1 MKGSDWAVIATGPSL
16 TAEQV
21 KAVRKRCRLVVVS
34 DAWQFAPDADAMV
47 SADAKWWDAHPE
59 VQFAGRRF
67 TAAPEWNGH
76 PELERIPG
84 WPHGRNSGLLGIRVA
99 VELGA
104 TRVLLLGFDM
114 QGAHFFG
121 RHPEPL
127 KNTTPERFRVFMR
140 QFSEY
145 RPRGVKII
153 NCTPGSALNAYPQR
167 TLEDCLAEPALLA
180 W

>member
-16 TAEQV
+16 NAEQV
-21 KAVRKRCRLVVVS
+21 EAVRKRCRLVVVS

-76 PELERIPG
+76 PEVERIPG
-84 WPHGRNSGLLGIRVA
+84 WPHGRNSGLLWIRVA

-114 QGAHFFG
+114 RGTHFFG
-121 RHPEPL
+121 PYTNGL
-127 KNTTPERFRVFMR
+127 SNT
-140 QFSEY
+140 
-145 RPRGVKII
+145 
-153 NCTPGSALNAYPQR
+153 
-167 TLEDCLAEPALLA
+167 AESKRRMHMT
-180 W
+180 